1 MTIKP
6 YIMSG
11 TAVAMALLAT
21 TATAAQAADSN
32 TYIGAHAGL
41 NFPGDSTAK
50 VDFGSGIVLNGT
62 VDLDN
67 GAEYGVVIGQR
78 FGGWK
83 LEGEVQRGEFKV
95 ASVSLGGTQV
105 GSGAN
110 GNYLTLMLN
119 GYRTVYLS
127 ETTALFAGAGIGW
140 GRMAFPN
147 IAFDPSCN
155 CFPKAAKGGFAYQFR
170 GGIQQSVSDNVEFF
184 AQYNRLFLPGTA
196 SSSTPGVSYPKRNFG
211 VASMGLLFH
220 FGGAAK
226 AAAAPAPA
234 LAPAAPADAQA
245 AADSMANAAPS
256 SDPAAPAAPA
266 AQPLPEPFLVYFG
279 LNRAALSAEGTQTLD
294 QAVAAFQQFQ
304 NVRIAL
310 VGGTDTTGSK
320 GYNLQLSQKRLEAV
334 KAYLLA
340 KGIAADV
347 LSAEAVGETKLM
359 VETGDNKVE
368 PRNRRVEIN
377 IQSKGE

>member
-21 TATAAQAADSN
+21 TATAAQAAESN

-184 AQYNRLFLPGTA
+184 AQIIACSCPVRPLHQRRVSAIPSGILA
-196 SSSTPGVSYPKRNFG
+196 WRAWACCST
-211 VASMGLLFH
+211 
-220 FGGAAK
+220 
-226 AAAAPAPA
+226 
-234 LAPAAPADAQA
+234 
-245 AADSMANAAPS
+245 
-256 SDPAAPAAPA
+256 
-266 AQPLPEPFLVYFG
+266 
-279 LNRAALSAEGTQTLD
+279 
-294 QAVAAFQQFQ
+294 
-304 NVRIAL
+304 L
-310 VGGTDTTGSK
+310 VGLPRQQRLPLRHWHQQR
-320 GYNLQLSQKRLEAV
+320 LQTPKQQPTAWPMRHPQATQLHQQRPLHSRFPSPSWSI
-334 KAYLLA
+334 LA
-340 KGIAADV
+340 
-347 LSAEAVGETKLM
+347 
-359 VETGDNKVE
+359 
-368 PRNRRVEIN
+368 
-377 IQSKGE
+377 